1 MACCNLSPHS
11 FVFCREQSSNNS
23 YSQSV
28 HVRNYPGRLALS
40 YATQCS
46 RGDLAIIGKPGI
58 APFFDSTQ
66 QQNVSFQ
73 TSDHEGGDIS
83 SIALFYR
90 PCIVSCSCTSC
101 ALNMASQ
108 SELRE

>member
-28 HVRNYPGRLALS
+28 YVRNYLGRLALS

-66 QQNVSFQ
+66 RQNVPFQAFQLMKVGTFHPLHSF
-73 TSDHEGGDIS
+73 TDH
-83 SIALFYR
+83 AL
-90 PCIVSCSCTSC
+90 
-101 ALNMASQ
+101 
-108 SELRE
+108 